1 MTTLKN
7 AIPDDPDYD
16 YEKLNRYILCFLH
29 LDQLMD
35 DVLTDMTEEC
45 KTRGLYRQNV
55 KYHLNAIRR
64 VLKKGPNNDWSKL
77 EDKAAD
83 DFCEDADKLEAM
95 VYSIF
100 GLKYRGQQGF
110 VYVPEYSIGDK
121 VTMMLNEKKVKA
133 TIIASS
139 CKIEVKESGNEMKAG
154 CTVKLKHNGA
164 VMEIGED
171 DVQSIEK

>member
-1 MTTLKN
+1 MTTLKK
-7 AIPDDPDYD
+7 AIPDDPDYN

-35 DVLTDMTEEC
+35 DVLTDMVEEC

-64 VLKKGPNNDWSKL
+64 VLKKGPNIDWSKL
-77 EDKAAD
+77 EDRAAD
-83 DFCEDADKLEAM
+83 GFCEDADKLEAM

>member
-1 MTTLKN
+1 MTTLKK
-7 AIPDDPDYD
+7 AIPDDPDYN

-64 VLKKGPNNDWSKL
+64 VLKKGPNIDWSKL

>member
-1 MTTLKN
+1 MTTLKK
-7 AIPDDPDYD
+7 AIPDDPDYN

-35 DVLTDMTEEC
+35 DVLTDMVEEC

-64 VLKKGPNNDWSKL
+64 VLKKGPNIDWSKL
-77 EDKAAD
+77 EDRAAD
-83 DFCEDADKLEAM
+83 GFCEDADKLEAM

-100 GLKYRGQQGF
+100 GLKFRGQQGF
-110 VYVPEYSIGDK
+110 VYVPEYGIGDQVTMTLNGKK
-121 VTMMLNEKKVKA
+121 VTA
-133 TIIASS
+133 TIMASS
-139 CKIEVKESGNEMKAG
+139 CKIEVKESGNEMIAG
-154 CTVKLKHNGA
+154 CTVKLTHNGA

-171 DVQSIEK
+171 DVQSIEE

>member
-77 EDKAAD
+77 EDRAAD

-154 CTVKLKHNGA
+154 CTVKLQHNGA

>member
-1 MTTLKN
+1 
-7 AIPDDPDYD
+7 
-16 YEKLNRYILCFLH
+16 
-29 LDQLMD
+29 
-35 DVLTDMTEEC
+35 MTEEC

>member
-1 MTTLKN
+1 MTTLKK
-7 AIPDDPDYD
+7 AIPDDPDYN

-35 DVLTDMTEEC
+35 DVLTDMVEEC

-64 VLKKGPNNDWSKL
+64 VLKKGPNIDWSKL
-77 EDKAAD
+77 EDRAAD
-83 DFCEDADKLEAM
+83 GFCEDADKLEAM

-110 VYVPEYSIGDK
+110 VYIPEYSIGDK

>member
-83 DFCEDADKLEAM
+83 DF
-95 VYSIF
+95 
-100 GLKYRGQQGF
+100 
-110 VYVPEYSIGDK
+110 
-121 VTMMLNEKKVKA
+121 
-133 TIIASS
+133 
-139 CKIEVKESGNEMKAG
+139 
-154 CTVKLKHNGA
+154 
-164 VMEIGED
+164 
-171 DVQSIEK
+171 

>member
-35 DVLTDMTEEC
+35 DVLTDMVEEC
-45 KTRGLYRQNV
+45 KTRDIYRQNV
-55 KYHLNAIRR
+55 KYHLKAIRR
-64 VLKKGPNNDWSKL
+64 ALSRGPKNDWSKL

-100 GLKYRGQQGF
+100 GLKFRGLQGF
-110 VYVPEYSIGDK
+110 VYVPEYNIGDE
-121 VTMMLNEKKVKA
+121 VIIEINGKKVKG
-133 TIIASS
+133 IITGSS
-139 CKIEVKESGNEMKAG
+139 CGIEVKESGNEMKAG
-154 CTVKLKHNGA
+154 CTVKLAHNGA
-164 VMEIGED
+164 IIEINED
-171 DVQSIEK
+171 DIEKG

>member
-1 MTTLKN
+1 MMTLKK
-7 AIPDDPDYD
+7 AIPDDPDYN

-35 DVLTDMTEEC
+35 DVLTDMVEEC
-45 KTRGLYRQNV
+45 KTRGVYRQNV
-55 KYHLNAIRR
+55 KHHLNAIRKALSR
-64 VLKKGPNNDWSKL
+64 GPKNDWSKL
-77 EDKAAD
+77 EDRAAD

-121 VTMMLNEKKVKA
+121 VTMMLNEKKVEA

-154 CTVKLKHNGA
+154 CTVKLTHNGA

-171 DVQSIEK
+171 DVQSIEE

>member
-1 MTTLKN
+1 MMTLKK
-7 AIPDDPDYD
+7 AIPDDPDYN

-35 DVLTDMTEEC
+35 DVLTDMVEEC
-45 KTRGLYRQNV
+45 KTRGVYRQNV

-164 VMEIGED
+164 VLEIGED
-171 DVQSIEK
+171 DVQSIEE